1 MKINLIYNSRNY
13 RSILAI
19 PDTVCHLEIYN
30 SRNYRSILAIPD
42 TVCHLEI
49 YNSRN
54 YRSILANRI
63 NVHGTESTIVEIIE
77 AY

>member
-30 SRNYRSILAIPD
+30 SRNYRSILAKRIPPEH
-42 TVCHLEI
+42 TCL
-49 YNSRN
+49 
-54 YRSILANRI
+54 
-63 NVHGTESTIVEIIE
+63 STIVEIIE